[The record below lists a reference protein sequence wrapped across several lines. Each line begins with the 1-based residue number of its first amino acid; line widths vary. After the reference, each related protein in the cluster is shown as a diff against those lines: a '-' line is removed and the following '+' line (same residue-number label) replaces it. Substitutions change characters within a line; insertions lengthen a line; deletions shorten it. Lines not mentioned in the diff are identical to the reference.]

1 MIHDG
6 GVAFIESCKRHG
18 MERQDC
24 RVSDN
29 WQPSASTGVLK
40 QRAQLL
46 KQIRDFMAARE
57 ILEVETPVLSHY
69 GNTDANLNSFTTLF
83 HSPSVVEPELLY
95 LQTSPEFAMKRLLAA
110 GSGPIY
116 QIARVFR
123 DAELGRLHQPEFTM
137 LEWYRPGFDHHKLMD
152 EMAEL
157 LLELG
162 LTIPARASYA
172 TVFTRV
178 TDINPHQADISLLQ
192 EAATRNGLQGT
203 DNTRSVLLDFLFSH
217 LVAPEL
223 GRTEPVFIYDF
234 PVCQAALARIRA
246 DHPPVAERFEL
257 FIAGMEIAN
266 GFHELTDAKEQMS
279 RFEQDNSLRKAKG
292 LAEVMIDENMIASLA
307 HGLPDCAGVALGID
321 RLLMAILGYDS
332 INKVVSF
339 TSEHA

>member
-1 MIHDG
+1 MTRGG
-6 GVAFIESCKRHG
+6 GVTLTEGFRSHG
-18 MERQDC
+18 TERQDC

-46 KQIRDFMAARE
+46 KHVRDFMAARE
-57 ILEVETPVLSHY
+57 ILEVETPVLSHH
-69 GNTDANLNSFTTLF
+69 GNTDANLNSFTTLL
-83 HSPSVVEPELLY
+83 HSPSVVNPELLY

-162 LTIPARASYA
+162 LTIPTRASYA

-178 TDINPHQADISLLQ
+178 IDIDPHQADIALLQ
-192 EAATRNGLQGT
+192 EAATSYGLQGI

-223 GRTEPVFIYDF
+223 GKLEPIFVYDF

-246 DHPPVAERFEL
+246 DQPAVAERFEL

-266 GFHELTDAKEQMS
+266 GFHELSDVKEQKR
-279 RFEQDNSLRKAKG
+279 RFEHDNSLRQAKG
-292 LAEVMIDENMIASLA
+292 LAEVKIDEYMLAALA

-339 TSEHA
+339 ISKHA